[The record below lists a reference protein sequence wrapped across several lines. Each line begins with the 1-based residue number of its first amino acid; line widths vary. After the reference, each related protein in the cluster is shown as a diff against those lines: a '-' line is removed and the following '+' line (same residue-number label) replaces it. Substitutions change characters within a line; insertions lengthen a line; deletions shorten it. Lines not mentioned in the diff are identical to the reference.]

1 MIDITPGKEV
11 WQVEMYKNIGTIEEP
26 KMEWVTEKRI
36 YNGKKD
42 KSDFDLHDVEGK
54 RKNAM
59 KLNTGNDLK
68 TKTIV

>member
-1 MIDITPGKEV
+1 MIDITPDKEV
-11 WQVEMYKNIGTIEEP
+11 WQVEMYKNVGNTEYP

-54 RKNAM
+54 RRNAM
-59 KLNTGNDLK
+59 KLNSTNDLK
-68 TKTIV
+68 S